1 MSEGRSAIATRKAK
15 AYAMVTTAIFTG
27 KGKFSFDQY
36 VGRHQQAH
44 NELLFL
50 EEPVAETKKVT
61 DFLAGIRDPKLETA
75 DIDVSNNVWPKEEVK
90 SKFDNK

>member
-1 MSEGRSAIATRKAK
+1 LKSQAEGRSAIATRKAK
-15 AYAMVTTAIFTG
+15 AYA
-27 KGKFSFDQY
+27 KFSFDQY

-50 EEPVAETKKVT
+50 EEPVAEIKKVT

-75 DIDVSNNVWPKEEVK
+75 IQT
-90 SKFDNK
+90 